1 MLCTSNA
8 IFDSTQVLTNF
19 VLWKMSNDIKLD
31 KFTKGITTMLT
42 MKTYAIYTPS
52 RVNNHI
58 ASIQYKEVQIFHHCK
73 ILRLKVMPSTI

>member
-52 RVNNHI
+52 KVNNHI